1 MIVHTVY
8 AHRYLLAVRW
18 LRAKVKR
25 KANGVAGEAVSYGRS
40 REAVFRTSKTAK
52 VLVETGRRPRGSC
65 PGRPLPSRPRADP
78 RLAPRAREQGLG
90 SQRRLPPCPK
100 PVLGV
105 PTARPVPSGL
115 QEAWSPQWLS
125 RALCCLQELAGPGT
139 SHGQR
144 SAGPGVQKM
153 RGAVNA
159 AGAAHRLSP
168 RSASGA
174 GSTPSPSL
182 LRAFPGSP
190 LSVRVLLTLSPPRAE
205 GSVGIV
211 SDRASLVGLV
221 PAAHCPGAA
230 WPGSVPRGHSTRRVC
245 LVLASASPAPGLCTH
260 PSSGLHPASSG
271 RPPPPGPTVAAA
283 CAPGPPL
290 APCPPG
296 PRQAPRSLPAL
307 PGRALSLLASASTR
321 RRWRPCAPACRLRAR
336 WRGCPGRWRPRPQCL
351 ARAVPCDM
359 RETNE
364 NERSANTH
372 NAYASQI
379 IKRLRTTF

>member
-1 MIVHTVY
+1 MDMIVHTVY

-52 VLVETGRRPRGSC
+52 VPVETGRRPRGSC

-125 RALCCLQELAGPGT
+125 RALCRLQELASPGT

-159 AGAAHRLSP
+159 AEAAHRLCP

-221 PAAHCPGAA
+221 PAAHRPWCRLAGLRAA
-230 WPGSVPRGHSTRRVC
+230 RPLHTPRLSRALLSVPR
-245 LVLASASPAPGLCTH
+245 PGA
-260 PSSGLHPASSG
+260 LH
-271 RPPPPGPTVAAA
+271 
-283 CAPGPPL
+283 
-290 APCPPG
+290 
-296 PRQAPRSLPAL
+296 APR
-307 PGRALSLLASASTR
+307 
-321 RRWRPCAPACRLRAR
+321 
-336 WRGCPGRWRPRPQCL
+336 
-351 ARAVPCDM
+351 
-359 RETNE
+359 
-364 NERSANTH
+364 
-372 NAYASQI
+372 
-379 IKRLRTTF
+379 